1 MSWRHGHRV
10 VDSWLRRQDRWDSCF
25 RRHLLQ
31 ILSGNRLATK
41 AFHRQATMVDLPT
54 QTELLQSRDILFE
67 LLIKNIQLIFSII
80 QNGL

>member
-1 MSWRHGHRV
+1 
-10 VDSWLRRQDRWDSCF
+10 
-25 RRHLLQ
+25 
-31 ILSGNRLATK
+31 
-41 AFHRQATMVDLPT
+41 MVDLPT